1 MALSGNQYGL
11 QLGGYA
17 KVVLWPEPLSR
28 AFEIPLSESRNVS
41 GTKEISMAKRA
52 TGTLL
57 EIDISFSSKI
67 PLHRQLYLAVKTAIL
82 HGRLRPGARLPSS
95 RMIAE
100 DLRLSRTTVLNA
112 LDQLSAEGYLEG
124 KIGSGTR
131 VASAVPGD
139 LKELALTQS
148 RLSQSRPKPRIS
160 RRARARP
167 NFDFSF
173 LRTPARPLRPGQPE
187 EGLFP
192 LHLWSRLAAKHWRR
206 ATRDPEHA
214 DSLGYRP
221 LRQAICD
228 YIGKLRA
235 VRCEPDQVLIVGGAQ
250 QALYLCAH
258 TLLDPGDAVWMED
271 PGYPRA
277 RAAFLSAGLRIIPV
291 PVDSEGLVV
300 SAGEKRHPAPKLVFV
315 TPSFQCP
322 LGSMMSLSRR
332 FELLRL
338 ASRSKAWVL
347 EDDYFGEYRYGTGP
361 IASLQSLDRDERVIY
376 IGNFSK
382 SIVPSLR
389 IGYLVL
395 PPALV
400 EVFKMVRSSISRQ
413 PPGVDQG
420 MLAEF
425 ISEGHLESHLRTT
438 LRLYRERQEALVDAI
453 GQQAQGILETAPSG
467 TGMYLVAWLGPG
479 VDDQAAA
486 RAAVAHGVDVIPLSA
501 FSIRQ
506 LRRQGLVLGY
516 SAYPVNRIR
525 PAVEQLCEALS
536 TMPRS

>member
-1 MALSGNQYGL
+1 MG
-11 QLGGYA
+11 
-17 KVVLWPEPLSR
+17 
-28 AFEIPLSESRNVS
+28 
-41 GTKEISMAKRA
+41 KRA
-52 TGTLL
+52 SGTLL
-57 EIDISFSSKI
+57 EIDISFSAKI

-82 HGRLRPGARLPSS
+82 NGRLRSGVRLPSS

-131 VASAVPGD
+131 VASAVPGN
-139 LKELALTQS
+139 LKELALTQA

-160 RRARARP
+160 RRARVRP

-173 LRTPARPLRPGQPE
+173 LRTAARPLRPGQPE
-187 EGLFP
+187 EALFP

-300 SAGEKRHPAPKLVFV
+300 SAGEKRHPAPRLVFV

-332 FELLRL
+332 FELLRF

-347 EDDYFGEYRYGTGP
+347 EDDHFSEYRYGTGP
-361 IASLQSLDRDERVIY
+361 IASLQNLDRHEQVIY

-413 PPGVDQG
+413 PPGVDQVI
-420 MLAEF
+420 LAEF
-425 ISEGHLESHLRTT
+425 ISEGHLEGHLRTT

-453 GQQAQGILETAPSG
+453 GQQGHGILETAPSG
-467 TGMYLVAWLGPG
+467 TGMYLVAWLRPG

-486 RAAVAHGVDVIPLSA
+486 RAAAAHGVDVIPLSA
-501 FSIRQ
+501 FSMRR

-525 PAVEQLCEALS
+525 VAVEKLSEALS
-536 TMPRS
+536 TMPARNK